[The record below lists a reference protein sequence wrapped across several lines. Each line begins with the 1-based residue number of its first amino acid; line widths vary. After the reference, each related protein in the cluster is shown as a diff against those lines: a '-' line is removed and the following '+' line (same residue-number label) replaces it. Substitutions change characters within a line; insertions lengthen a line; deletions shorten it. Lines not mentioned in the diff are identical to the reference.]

1 MNKLHTALATVTA
14 IIMLSACDPVTAPPT
29 VSSDEFEG
37 FTVHRVI
44 PDNPIGIVYLFHG
57 SGGSAQFGL
66 KIETLDQT
74 NQLLARGYGWVATE
88 STQRDGNKRW
98 DVNNPVITTNPDLA
112 RLARLHAH
120 LISTTPID
128 EDTPIFGIGMSNGAR
143 MVTLFGQVFADNGY
157 PVLAVAPYMGTAAPW
172 VKLTG
177 GLRIPGIWVNAI
189 NDATVAPGAVAAD
202 QAASAALGVPSV
214 LFTKLEEPL
223 LPVRFTRIPA
233 INLDEAE
240 QIYLS
245 LAGSG
250 VWDADGNRQVA
261 LDTAIV
267 TILATPVPPGTGATP
282 AQVRN
287 QVSAMLGLHQFT
299 AAFAPFVADFFD
311 AQRLAYQL

>member
-1 MNKLHTALATVTA
+1 MGKLQNILATCLAVLV
-14 IIMLSACDPVTAPPT
+14 LSACDPVNAPAELT
-29 VSSDEFEG
+29 SSEFEG
-37 FTVHRVI
+37 FTVHSAI
-44 PDNPIGIVYLFHG
+44 PANPVGIVYLFHG
-57 SGGSAQFGL
+57 TGGSAQFGL

-98 DVNNPVITTNPDLA
+98 DVNNPLITTNPDLA

-120 LISTTPID
+120 LVATTPVTD
-128 EDTPIFGIGMSNGAR
+128 ETPIFGIGMSNGAR
-143 MVTLFGQVFADNGY
+143 MVSLFGQVFADSGY
-157 PVLAVAPYMGTAAPW
+157 PVVAVAPFMGTAAPW

-177 GLRIPGIWVNAI
+177 GLRVPGFWVNAI
-189 NDATVAPGAVAAD
+189 NDATVAPDAVAAD

-223 LPVRFTRIPA
+223 LPIRFTRIPA
-233 INLDEAE
+233 IDLDEAE

-250 VWDADGNRQVA
+250 VWDAQGNRQVE
-261 LDTAIV
+261 LNTAIV
-267 TILATPVPPGTGATP
+267 AILSTPVPPGTGATP

-299 AAFAPFVADFFD
+299 AAFAPFVADFFE
-311 AQRLAYQL
+311 AQRIAYQL